1 MEKQETESLTTIQLT
16 VLLIN
21 CMLGVG
27 FLVIPR
33 HLTAVINSPDGWIS
47 LLVSGFVVLIAVYL
61 LFYFF
66 YKHEVKDIIEYSE
79 LAFGSFIS
87 KVICILL
94 VLYFASLIGYEAVA
108 MSEMVRFFLLEK
120 TPQMLVVFIIIFLA
134 AYLATKEFSTLIR
147 VCVFFLPFCITVVI
161 FIFFS
166 GFEEV
171 NINNL
176 RPVLHHGLTPLYE
189 GFFNT
194 TLTYLGLESLL
205 VLTAFTTAK
214 TKKVRAATIAI
225 GSTSLLY
232 SITYII
238 VVGALSYQEVMTLT
252 WPTISFIQTFSIHGI
267 FIERLDSLLLS
278 TWILQFFTLCAINMF
293 NCCYVAKKR
302 FSIRPF
308 YTCIAVVIL
317 ALFIA
322 YIPEDT
328 SQIVLLSN
336 IVDRTGLAFLIGLPL
351 VCFLTVSI
359 KKKVTS

>member
-1 MEKQETESLTTIQLT
+1 MEKQEIKSLTTFQLT

-33 HLTAVINSPDGWIS
+33 HLTVTTNSPDGWIS
-47 LLVSGFVVLIAVYL
+47 LLIAGLVVLIAVLL

-66 YKHEVKDIIEYSE
+66 QKHEVKDIVEYSE
-79 LAFGSFIS
+79 LAFGSLVS
-87 KVICILL
+87 KGLCILL
-94 VLYFASLIGYEAVA
+94 ICYFASLIGYEAVA

-120 TPQMLVVFIIIFLA
+120 TPQMLVIFIIIFLA
-134 AYLATKEFSTLIR
+134 AYLATKEFSTLVR
-147 VCVFFLPFCITVVI
+147 VCTFFLPFCIIVVI
-161 FIFFS
+161 FIFIS

-176 RPVLHHGLTPLYE
+176 RPVLHRGFTPILE

-232 SITYII
+232 CVTYVI

-267 FIERLDSLLLS
+267 LIERLDSLLLS

-293 NCCYVAKKR
+293 NCCYVAQKR
-302 FSIRPF
+302 FSIQPLF
-308 YTCIAVVIL
+308 TCIIVVIL
-317 ALFIA
+317 AFLIA

-328 SQIVLLSN
+328 AEIVLLSY
-336 IVDRTGLAFLIGLPL
+336 IVDRSGFFCLVGLPL
-351 VCFLTVSI
+351 ICFITVSI
-359 KKKVTS
+359 KKKVAS

>member
-1 MEKQETESLTTIQLT
+1 MEKGTETLTTFRLT

-33 HLTAVINSPDGWIS
+33 HLTAIINSPDGWIS
-47 LLVSGFVVLIAVYL
+47 LLFSGVIVLLAVFL

-66 YKHEVKDIIEYSE
+66 KKHQVKDIVEYSE
-79 LAFGSFIS
+79 LAFGSIVS
-87 KVICILL
+87 KVICALL
-94 VLYFASLIGYEAVA
+94 VLYFCTLIGYEAVA

-120 TPQMLVVFIIIFLA
+120 TPQMLIIFIIIFLA
-134 AYLATKEFSTLIR
+134 AYLAIKPFSTLVR
-147 VCVFFLPFCITVVI
+147 VCVFFLPFCLFVVF
-161 FIFFS
+161 FIFVS
-166 GFEEV
+166 GIEEV

-176 RPVLHHGLTPLYE
+176 RPVLHEGLAPLYK

-194 TLTYLGLESLL
+194 TLSFLGLESLL
-205 VLTAFTTAK
+205 VLLAFTTSK
-214 TKKVRAATIAI
+214 TKKIRAATIAI
-225 GSTSLLY
+225 GSTTLLY

-252 WPTISFIQTFSIHGI
+252 WPTISFIQTFSIQGI

-293 NCCYVAKKR
+293 NCCYLMEKR
-302 FSIRPF
+302 FSIRPLI
-308 YTCIAVVIL
+308 TCLIVVPVAYIV
-317 ALFIA
+317 A

-328 SQIVLLSN
+328 AEIVFLSN
-336 IVDRTGLAFLIGLPL
+336 IVDRTGLACLVGLPL
-351 VCFLTVSI
+351 ICYLFVSI